1 VCPKILVVL
10 PGSFVFFSTRSFFND
25 FSRFYFCFN
34 VFILFTQ
41 ACNQRVGRFCY
52 SPTQRCEA
60 EGNIMVEKIEIINLD
75 LRYEKFRLKSKQIEQ
90 ALLASII
97 ENDIQ
102 EPLKGIDLEDGT
114 KILLDGFKR
123 YRCAKKLNI
132 GMVPYSS
139 FGSDE
144 PLGIIKLIRTS
155 IARPLTILEQ
165 AKMIDDL
172 EKVHGMTHGDIAGLL
187 QKSKAWVSLRAG
199 IIQEMSVYVAK
210 QVFNGNFPVYS
221 YMYTLRKFIRINN
234 ISKNEIDTFVKSV
247 AGKGLSI
254 RDIELLAG
262 GFFKGSDNLRQQIK
276 EGNITWG
283 LNQLKKSSS
292 RTTECS
298 IIEQSM
304 LRNLESVQRY
314 MQKITCGAKDD
325 RLGSNT
331 FQVQAS
337 LLVQGIIT

>member
-1 VCPKILVVL
+1 
-10 PGSFVFFSTRSFFND
+10 
-25 FSRFYFCFN
+25 
-34 VFILFTQ
+34 
-41 ACNQRVGRFCY
+41 
-52 SPTQRCEA
+52 
-60 EGNIMVEKIEIINLD
+60 MVEKVEIINLD
-75 LRYEKFRLKSKQIEQ
+75 LRYEKFRLKSKKIEQ

-97 ENDIQ
+97 EHDIQ
-102 EPLKGIDLEDGT
+102 EPLKGIGLEDGT

-123 YRCAKKLNI
+123 YRCAKKLHI
-132 GMVPYSS
+132 GMVPYDS

-172 EKVHGMTHGDIAGLL
+172 QKVHGMTYCDIANLL

-199 IIQEMSVYVAK
+199 IIQEMSTYVAK
-210 QVFNGNFPVYS
+210 RVFNGDFPVYS
-221 YMYTLRKFIRINN
+221 YMYTLRKFIRINT
-234 ISKNEIDTFVKSV
+234 ISKNEIDTFVKLV

-292 RTTECS
+292 WTTECS
-298 IIEQSM
+298 ITEQRM
-304 LRNLESVQRY
+304 LRNLESVQRN
-314 MQKITCGAKDD
+314 MQKITYGARDD
-325 RLGSNT
+325 GLGSNT

-337 LLVQGIIT
+337 LLVQGVIDIIDNFTIAVRELYDRCEQA

>member
-1 VCPKILVVL
+1 
-10 PGSFVFFSTRSFFND
+10 
-25 FSRFYFCFN
+25 
-34 VFILFTQ
+34 
-41 ACNQRVGRFCY
+41 
-52 SPTQRCEA
+52 
-60 EGNIMVEKIEIINLD
+60 MVEKIEIINLD
-75 LRYEKFRLKSKQIEQ
+75 MKYEKFRLKSKKIER

-97 ENDIQ
+97 VNDIQ
-102 EPLKGIDLEDGT
+102 EPLKGIDLGDGT

-165 AKMIDDL
+165 AKMIDEL
-172 EKVHGMTHGDIAGLL
+172 KKVHGMTHGDIADLL

-199 IIQEMSVYVAK
+199 ILGEMSEYVAK
-210 QVFNGNFPVYS
+210 RVFNGDFPVYS
-221 YMYTLRKFIRINN
+221 YMYTLRKFIRINT
-234 ISKNEIDTFVKSV
+234 ISKKEIDAFVKSV

-254 RDIELLAG
+254 RDIELLAN

-276 EGNITWG
+276 ESNITWG

-292 RTTECS
+292 TGTTECTNT
-298 IIEQSM
+298 EKKM
-304 LRNLESVQRY
+304 LRDLESVQQC
-314 MQKITCGAKDD
+314 MQKITCRARDD
-325 RLGSNT
+325 SLGNASFN
-331 FQVQAS
+331 VQAS
-337 LLVQGIIT
+337 LLVQGIIDIMDNFIIAVRDLYDRCEQA

>member
-1 VCPKILVVL
+1 
-10 PGSFVFFSTRSFFND
+10 
-25 FSRFYFCFN
+25 
-34 VFILFTQ
+34 
-41 ACNQRVGRFCY
+41 
-52 SPTQRCEA
+52 
-60 EGNIMVEKIEIINLD
+60 MVEKIEINNLD
-75 LRYEKFRLKSKQIEQ
+75 LRYEKFRLKSKEIER

-97 ENDIQ
+97 ANDIQ
-102 EPLKGIDLEDGT
+102 EPLKGVDLGDGA

-132 GMVPYSS
+132 GIVPYSS

-165 AKMIDDL
+165 AKMIDEL
-172 EKVHGMTHGDIAGLL
+172 QKVHGMTHGNIADLL
-187 QKSKAWVSLRAG
+187 QKSKSWVSMRVG
-199 IIQEMSVYVAK
+199 ILGEMSEYVAK
-210 QVFNGNFPVYS
+210 RVFNGDFPVYS
-221 YMYTLRKFIRINN
+221 FMYTLRKFIRMNSIK
-234 ISKNEIDTFVKSV
+234 KNKIDEFVKLV

-254 RDIELLAG
+254 RDIELLAD

-292 RTTECS
+292 RTTECTNT
-298 IIEQSM
+298 EQRM
-304 LRNLESVQRY
+304 LKDLESVQRY
-314 MQKITCGAKDD
+314 MQKITYRVRDD
-325 RLGSNT
+325 SIGNDT

-337 LLVQGIIT
+337 LLVQGIIDIMDNFMIAVGDLYDRCEQA